1 MRGDRMAQYAVAPA
15 ECVIECA
22 GRYARPAA
30 QFADVEPRL
39 ARLGKQ
45 SPSLGEDT
53 APPLLHHGAGVA
65 LPACDP
71 AHLVQLHLSTRVLTG
86 SLCRSRR
93 ACPTICASW
102 PPGCAEIGSASC
114 RERVC
119 QYV

>member
-1 MRGDRMAQYAVAPA
+1 MSDDL
-15 ECVIECA
+15 C
-22 GRYARPAA
+22 
-30 QFADVEPRL
+30 ADVDPRL

-45 SPSLGEDT
+45 SPGLGEDT

-102 PPGCAEIGSASC
+102 PPGCADKFDSVFHKRKHVVKRSEESRVGKECVSTC
-114 RERVC
+114 RSRWSPDP
-119 QYV
+119 